1 MEGSTSSVGHC
12 GKHMNV
18 KGITSV
24 GYSSHS
30 NAVGMSCSDVLTANN
45 TQIFHV
51 APTVIIIQKENSL
64 HSVVIILSYT

>member
-1 MEGSTSSVGHC
+1 MVGSTPSVGNC

-24 GYSSHS
+24 DDSSYS
-30 NAVGMSCSDVLTANN
+30 NAVGLSCSDVLTANN

-51 APTVIIIQKENSL
+51 APTVIIIQ
-64 HSVVIILSYT
+64 